1 MIKWFRGTGFK
12 KYKAV
17 ILVIVLTGF
26 LKNIYGNSIW
36 VLREIL

>member
-17 ILVIVLTGF
+17 VYLRGKKVKKIPF
-26 LKNIYGNSIW
+26 DSI
-36 VLREIL
+36 I